1 MGTGLSALSPG
12 DLLFALAVEVTIR
25 GRPGGRVIEAMRL
38 VMICRGLGGP
48 MPVTRGA
55 LSRGPG
61 HQVAVHLAQLVPPK
75 VITHYR
81 DQVTA

>member
-1 MGTGLSALSPG
+1 MGTGLSTLSPG
-12 DLLFALAVEVTIR
+12 DLLFAMAVKVTVR
-25 GRPGGRVIEAMRL
+25 GRPRRVIEAMRL

-61 HQVAVHLAQLVPPK
+61 HQVAVHLAQLVPPE

-81 DQVTA
+81 HQVPA